1 MTEFP
6 SQPGQVPSFGPPP
19 SAIQPTA
26 PPTRSKRTMVLA
38 GAVAAALLLAGG
50 TYVVAR
56 QLGGGGKQPADVLP
70 GESLLYVRMDLDP
83 SAGQKI
89 AAFRLLDKM
98 PEAKKALTDQ
108 NPKKALFDL
117 LAKNSNDLKSIDYTN
132 DIEPWLG
139 DRAGMAMLAPS
150 TAGGQPVP
158 VLALAVKDEAK
169 ANAGLDK
176 LQQAGKNAITDI
188 QSKATLPAGPGS
200 WPSPTPSAE
209 LTWEPSPSPS
219 PSPSKSASADMTR
232 FYRDGYMV
240 FTTKSEE
247 QAVRHALDRGVL
259 SNRPEY
265 TDDMAAVGDPGIIS
279 AWIDT
284 PRFMDVAM
292 KTSQSGSVPAAT
304 EELLKLA
311 TRQSVAVR
319 FTPDALEAVSFTR
332 GNAMNLPNSP
342 LQDIATLPGDTAG
355 LLSFS
360 DGDVILKQFWDRL
373 RQISGSSMADID
385 RQLADWE
392 RSSGIKLPDDLQT
405 LFGKQF
411 DLVVSE
417 KMMDAEKKVPQ
428 IGVRMRT
435 DTAKAEAILT
445 KVKALMSGSSGQA
458 PQLPQ
463 TTKDGRVYLALNQSY
478 LDDLS
483 RPGSLGDTVNAAVPD
498 LGKSTMVLWINL
510 DKLEQYYIDTVP
522 ADQREA
528 VRALKGIAVSSAPVK
543 DGVMSTA
550 RLLAN

>member
-1 MTEFP
+1 
-6 SQPGQVPSFGPPP
+6 
-19 SAIQPTA
+19 
-26 PPTRSKRTMVLA
+26 MVLA

-89 AAFRLLDKM
+89 AAFRLLDKL

-150 TAGGQPVP
+150 AAGGQPIP

-176 LQQAGKNAITDI
+176 LQQAGKNAISDI
-188 QSKATLPAGPGS
+188 QSKATLPAGSPA
-200 WPSPTPSAE
+200 WPTPTPSAE
-209 LTWEPSPSPS
+209 LTWEPSPSLS
-219 PSPSKSASADMTR
+219 PTSSPSKSASADMTR
-232 FYRDGYMV
+232 FFRDGYMI

-265 TDDMAAVGDPGIIS
+265 TDDMGAVGDPGVMS

-284 PRFMDVAM
+284 PRFMEVAM
-292 KTSQSGSVPAAT
+292 KTSSSGSVPAAT

-332 GNAMNLPNSP
+332 GNAMNMPNSP
-342 LQDIATLPGDTAG
+342 LQDVATLPADTAG

-360 DGDVILKQFWDRL
+360 DGDVIVKQFWDRL
-373 RQISGSSMADID
+373 RQISGGSMADLD
-385 RQLADWE
+385 RQLADFE
-392 RSSGIKLPDDLQT
+392 RNSGIKVPDDLQT
-405 LFGKQF
+405 LLGKQF

-417 KMMDAEKKVPQ
+417 KMMDADKKVPQ

-445 KVKALMSGSSGQA
+445 KVKALMSGSGGQA
-458 PQLPQ
+458 PELPQ
-463 TTKDGRVYLALNQSY
+463 TTKDGRVYLALSQGY

-483 RPGSLGDTVNAAVPD
+483 RAGSLGDTINAAVPD
-498 LGKSTMVLWINL
+498 LGKSTMVLWVNL

-528 VRALKGIAVSSAPVK
+528 VRALKGISVSAAPVK